1 VSTGA
6 GGAAGGGDPSPTVLR
21 HEIRDVTGWS
31 ERELSGVLGRSRGGA
46 AARLVALHG
55 VLARLGRV
63 AGEPQAL
70 ATALGTDD
78 GAGAAIGMLRA
89 QQWSRAFT
97 TALDHLHGPRPRMVV
112 PEPGRPLLAATR
124 ALGD

>member
-1 VSTGA
+1 M
-6 GGAAGGGDPSPTVLR
+6 LR
-21 HEIRDVTGWS
+21 HEIRDLTGWS
-31 ERELSGVLGRSRGGA
+31 ERELSKVLGRSRGA

-70 ATALGTDD
+70 ATALDADD
-78 GAGAAIGMLRA
+78 GRGSAVSMLRA

-97 TALDHLHGPRPRMVV
+97 TALDHLHGPRPAMVV
-112 PEPGRPLLAATR
+112 PDPGPPPLAATR